1 MLEVKELNVYYGD
14 AQALWDVS
22 LTIGAGE
29 IISIVGPNGAGKST
43 LVNTLAGLLR
53 PRSGHILVDGTDLAQ
68 IPSHQICDHGI
79 AIVPEGRRIFTKM
92 TVDDNLDL
100 GSYRRLS
107 RPHRQERLEWIRSLF
122 PILADRSQQQA
133 GTLSGGEQQMLA
145 IGRALMSGPKLL
157 LMDEPSLGLAPQL
170 VDRMFDVAVEINRA
184 GVSVCLVEQ
193 NVLRALES
201 SDRGYLIREG
211 RIDVEGSPQE
221 LLENEEVRRA
231 SLGM

>member
-14 AQALWDVS
+14 AQALWDVG
-22 LTIGAGE
+22 LTVADGE
-29 IISIVGPNGAGKST
+29 IVSIVGPNGAGKST

-53 PRSGHILVDGTDLAQ
+53 PRSGQILVDGTDLAR
-68 IPSHQICDHGI
+68 IPPHQICDHGI

-92 TVDDNLDL
+92 TVDDNLDM
-100 GSYRRLS
+100 GSYRRQS
-107 RPHRQERLEWIRSLF
+107 RTHRQERLDWIRTLF
-122 PILADRSQQQA
+122 PVLADRSQQQA

-145 IGRALMSGPKLL
+145 IGRALMSGPRLL
-157 LMDEPSLGLAPQL
+157 LLDEPSLGLAPQM
-170 VDRMFDVAVEINRA
+170 VDRIFDVAVEINQA

-193 NVLRALES
+193 NVLRALELS
-201 SDRGYLIREG
+201 HRGYLIREG
-211 RIDVEGSPQE
+211 RIDLEGSPQE